1 MHGGYFGVR
10 AEGREG
16 LYLLAG
22 TIATSTFFTAA
33 AVGEPST
40 LELCQHM
47 SVTLSYFL
55 VCQDPI
61 FPTY

>member
-47 SVTLSYFL
+47 
-55 VCQDPI
+55 
-61 FPTY
+61 